1 MTTPEP
7 SQVARPETPAGRALR
22 RLGILELAVAAAA
35 FLVVCVVVS
44 VNALL
49 RFGFNSSIVW
59 SEEVALLATNVFVF
73 LGAAVILKANADVAV
88 VFAVEKLSPRT
99 RAFAFLMIYT
109 AASVFFATLLWQSIA
124 LWPLQRTTSTFILDI
139 SRFWFTV
146 PLIWAAASMLLTS
159 LLYTFDVALDMRRNQ
174 QYAAPRRYMALP
186 MEPE

>member
-1 MTTPEP
+1 MTTEP
-7 SQVARPETPAGRALR
+7 GQTVRAESRAGLALR
-22 RLGILELAVAAAA
+22 LLGTFELAVAAVA

-88 VFAVEKLSPRT
+88 VFVVEKLSPRA
-99 RAFAFLMIYT
+99 RAIALLAIYG
-109 AASVFFATLLWQSIA
+109 AASAFFATLLWQSIA
-124 LWPLQRTTSTFILDI
+124 LWPLQRTTMTFILDI

-146 PLIWAAASMLLTS
+146 PLIWAAASMLLSS
-159 LLYTFDVALDMRRNQ
+159 LLFAVDIAADLHRNR
-174 QYAAPRRYMALP
+174 QYAGPRRYLILP
-186 MEPE
+186 VEPE